1 MKVEETYLDV
11 LQNIESAIAN
21 EYGNNASLKDRDVL
35 EAIQELV
42 RQYAAEERRQR
53 SIPSVYLS
61 PPSHAVFESV
71 KEVCDLRLGR
81 LEHNAME
88 PVGLGELL
96 ACLKRIRSSIQYW
109 TKRNGSRGYLNYMT
123 PFVSLVEEGL

>member
-71 KEVCDLRLGR
+71 KEVCDLGWSTTPWNRSA
-81 LEHNAME
+81 LESCWRA
-88 PVGLGELL
+88 
-96 ACLKRIRSSIQYW
+96 
-109 TKRNGSRGYLNYMT
+109 SREFAV
-123 PFVSLVEEGL
+123 PFNIGQNEMVPEAT